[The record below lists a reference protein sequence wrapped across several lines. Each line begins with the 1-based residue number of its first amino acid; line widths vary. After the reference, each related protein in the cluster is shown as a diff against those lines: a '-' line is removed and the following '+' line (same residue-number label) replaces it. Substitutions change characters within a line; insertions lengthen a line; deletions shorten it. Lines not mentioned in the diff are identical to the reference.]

1 MALLTDSI
9 KALKLKA
16 SAVSTNDFG
25 DIYIRGDYGTSK
37 IIKGSDSW
45 RVYFFEIGE
54 LKSDEHWDREQK
66 QQAVYDGLQWAVNG
80 KI

>member
-1 MALLTDSI
+1 MAFLTDSI

-25 DIYIRGDYGTSK
+25 DTYIRGEYGTSK

-54 LKSDEHWDREQK
+54 LK
-66 QQAVYDGLQWAVNG
+66 
-80 KI
+80 